1 MDECI
6 IDAVIHLTF
15 PLLPEIQLR
24 NRCKNGHCEKRSDE
38 AISKCLALKVKIAS
52 LRSCTLWVFMPFRV
66 RNNSGIRFMR
76 RFLSSLDLKFRRNN
90 MNYQREYLQVIFCFT
105 LALLLP
111 VAGSA
116 AVTNMTAAEIVD
128 LLSSNTLSGW
138 DEEQRPIHLYY
149 GSNGVTK
156 GKRIRKGVHFDSGN
170 WTTTDEGQY
179 CQQWNRW
186 LRKELVCFYIWPLGD
201 NKYRLKSV
209 SGKYSLR
216 FRLRHGDPESLR
228 AN

>member
-1 MDECI
+1 
-6 IDAVIHLTF
+6 
-15 PLLPEIQLR
+15 
-24 NRCKNGHCEKRSDE
+24 
-38 AISKCLALKVKIAS
+38 
-52 LRSCTLWVFMPFRV
+52 
-66 RNNSGIRFMR
+66 
-76 RFLSSLDLKFRRNN
+76 
-90 MNYQREYLQVIFCFT
+90 MNYKREYLQIIFCFT

-138 DEEQRPIHLYY
+138 DEEQHPIHLYY

-156 GKRIRKGVHFDSGN
+156 GKRIRKGVDFDFGN

-186 LRKELVCFYIWPLGD
+186 LRKELVCFYIYPLGD

-209 SGKYSLR
+209 SGKYNLK
-216 FRLRHGDPESLR
+216 FRLRNGDPESLR
-228 AN
+228 VN